1 MCFFFTGHQPYGAEV
16 HSYTHLKSGIACKL
30 TKPPSCTDIDIS
42 TIEWGFHGNHTY
54 YVTIKAENVAG
65 LTTYGVSEPYVHNVQ
80 LPAEGIVMDTSVCL
94 ISNHFETCS
103 LIISENLRTQKPI
116 GRTILDIIQ
125 K

>member
-1 MCFFFTGHQPYGAEV
+1 MFFLFTGHQPYGSEV
-16 HSYTHLKSGIACKL
+16 HSYTHLKSGFACKL

-80 LPAEGIVMDTSVCL
+80 LPAEGIVMDVPVCL
-94 ISNHFETCS
+94 FLYHLETCS
-103 LIISENLRTQKPI
+103 LIISENLPYPKNPLAARY
-116 GRTILDIIQ
+116 
-125 K
+125 